1 MVTELIEN
9 IFKSRLE
16 KLENLKGSRV
26 LVSVSG
32 GSDSMALLNLTLR
45 FSPVY
50 DYRVAVCTVN
60 HKIRPEEESGG
71 DADFV
76 EEYCRLRKVYCRR
89 IDLKPDELQDVIS
102 RRQGG
107 LEDGARFLRYKI
119 LENLKEELDA
129 EYIFLGHNKND
140 QLETLLMRFLQGSG
154 ASGKNGISFFR
165 ECFNRPLLE
174 VDKKQIFEYLSDKNI
189 KYRVDKTNGDISY
202 LRNRIRNVLVPVL
215 NDSFPGWDSGLIS
228 GAEKAFDEE
237 TALDCY
243 PGMPAWEPVFS
254 GEKASFLRVS
264 GEDFS
269 RLPKAIRIRLLFRG
283 CNLLCDRERVS
294 YPLIESFAVKIR
306 DSAFSSGGNFT
317 AGFAGEWYYLGLL
330 LEKSME
336 KSYSFVIRPGDALTV
351 NDVLFRAFSSGEI
364 ENLNKGIQGKKTH
377 IIGYL
382 GPFSGGVSIQNCK
395 KGGSI
400 VFSNGI
406 ERLYKKLL
414 SGEGVP
420 PVLRPYVPCF
430 QAFLESG
437 DCVTGILGSVFGFRN
452 WISVP
457 CPSLFSKDF
466 SEDIG
471 KDKSGTYIL
480 IARII

>member
-1 MVTELIEN
+1 M
-9 IFKSRLE
+9 
-16 KLENLKGSRV
+16 
-26 LVSVSG
+26 
-32 GSDSMALLNLTLR
+32 
-45 FSPVY
+45 
-50 DYRVAVCTVN
+50 
-60 HKIRPEEESGG
+60 
-71 DADFV
+71 
-76 EEYCRLRKVYCRR
+76 
-89 IDLKPDELQDVIS
+89 
-102 RRQGG
+102 
-107 LEDGARFLRYKI
+107 
-119 LENLKEELDA
+119 
-129 EYIFLGHNKND
+129 
-140 QLETLLMRFLQGSG
+140 
-154 ASGKNGISFFR
+154 
-165 ECFNRPLLE
+165 
-174 VDKKQIFEYLSDKNI
+174 
-189 KYRVDKTNGDISY
+189 
-202 LRNRIRNVLVPVL
+202 
-215 NDSFPGWDSGLIS
+215 
-228 GAEKAFDEE
+228 
-237 TALDCY
+237 
-243 PGMPAWEPVFS
+243 
-254 GEKASFLRVS
+254 
-264 GEDFS
+264 
-269 RLPKAIRIRLLFRG
+269 
-283 CNLLCDRERVS
+283 LCDRERVS

-336 KSYSFVIRPGDALTV
+336 KSYSFVMRPGDALTV

-395 KGGSI
+395 KSGSI